1 MAYKQN
7 AGRDDLR
14 NLSIEALTNGGTDP
28 TDPKPNGVVASSDD
42 LTFGGGV
49 TNELEGVTLKTVKN
63 TKPKVNQSLSLRD
76 SILNNTADDSY
87 SMYNANTKKT
97 TNQIVDPISGTN
109 FDQTNYS
116 SPLTD
121 YKASTIS
128 GNKSV
133 ATSSNTWPNTNQYSM
148 TAKSPY
154 AATASNMVG
163 RTPSTAQDGFQ
174 ETYSDGDFVRNTKTG
189 KQQSSVPRKGKINTP
204 TQINQYNKHLK
215 DSTLNRNV
223 RVREQVKNEQLKDRA
238 SLLKD
243 LINKNK

>member
-7 AGRDDLR
+7 AGRD
-14 NLSIEALTNGGTDP
+14 NLTNLNIAALTNGGTDP
-28 TDPKPNGVVASSDD
+28 VKPFEPVAGEFNEQLETVD
-42 LTFGGGV
+42 LG
-49 TNELEGVTLKTVKN
+49 TVRN
-63 TKPKVNQSLSLRD
+63 TKKKVDRPQSLRE

-87 SMYNANTKKT
+87 SLYNANTKKT

-116 SPLTD
+116 SPLTK
-121 YKASTIS
+121 YEASTIS

-133 ATSSNTWPNTNQYSM
+133 TTSSNTWPNTNRYSM
-148 TAKSPY
+148 TANSPY
-154 AATASNMVG
+154 AASASNMVG
-163 RTPSTAQDGFQ
+163 RMPSTVQDGFQ
-174 ETYSDGDFVRNTKTG
+174 ETYSDGDFVRNTESG
-189 KQQSSVPRKGKINTP
+189 KIKSSVPKKGKINTP
-204 TQINQYNKHLK
+204 TQIKQYRKHLK